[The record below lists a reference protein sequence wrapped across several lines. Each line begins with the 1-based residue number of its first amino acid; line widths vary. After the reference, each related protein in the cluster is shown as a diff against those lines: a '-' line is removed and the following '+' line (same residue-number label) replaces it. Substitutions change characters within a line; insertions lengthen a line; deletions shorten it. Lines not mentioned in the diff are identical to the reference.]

1 MPHLWCKGMPKHLNP
16 VVLDIFFTPHKAI
29 HIINDNKGSKTVNRP
44 NTNSQTGGKISR
56 SPWIT
61 LAILSCVGLMAM
73 FADTMILPAIP
84 DLIRDFKITYNAS
97 SWILASFLIT
107 GAVMTPIAGR
117 LSDMY
122 GKKKM
127 LLIIVGIYT
136 IGISVAAIST
146 NFTVMIIAR
155 IMQGFGASMFAIS
168 FGIIR
173 DKFAPEKLAVA
184 QGIFSSMFSAG
195 AVIGVAIGGTIINN
209 FGWHATFLLVIP
221 IAIVLFVAI
230 SRVIHIDMDKA
241 TSQIS
246 DKNTEFCCRFIY
258 VRRDILLSE
267 SSSTTTEYDSRSR
280 SINKKKATI
289 DMMGA
294 ITLSITVI
302 SFLVALQFIQTVN
315 AAASANVP
323 IVIGFGAAAT
333 ISLSFFIMIE
343 RRAISPL
350 IDLKLLVNK
359 VLLRA
364 NIINMVVGIT
374 ALMVVYQT
382 IPILIRSP
390 PPLGFGGNALS
401 IANVQLPYMV
411 ISLIVSIA
419 SGFIVSKFG
428 NQSPTISGIII
439 SIAGFFLLFVLHSTE
454 FLITTS
460 LAVIATGLSLTQIGS
475 INIILVNTP
484 KQSNGVSLGMTT
496 LLYLIGT
503 SVGPI
508 IAGIFMQA
516 NQAFVKG
523 ISGYSF
529 PAPQSYNLIFLT
541 ATLLSVVS
549 IVLAG
554 SIKKRPS
561 APRIVIK

>member
-1 MPHLWCKGMPKHLNP
+1 
-16 VVLDIFFTPHKAI
+16 V
-29 HIINDNKGSKTVNRP
+29 NKPARDRLFN
-44 NTNSQTGGKISR
+44 GKIAR

-73 FADTMILPAIP
+73 FADTMVLPAIP
-84 DLIRDFKITYNAS
+84 DLIRDFGITYNAS

-146 NFTVMIIAR
+146 NFSILIIAR
-155 IMQGFGASMFAIS
+155 IMQGVGASMFAIS
-168 FGIIR
+168 FSIIR
-173 DKFAPEKLAVA
+173 EKFDPEKLAVA

-221 IAIVLFVAI
+221 IAVVLFAAI
-230 SRVIHIDMDKA
+230 TRFIHLDTDKA
-241 TSQIS
+241 TRIS
-246 DKNTEFCCRFIY
+246 DKNTEFCCRFIH

-267 SSSTTTEYDSRSR
+267 SNSTTTTEYADSNISSIDKNRS
-280 SINKKKATI
+280 TI
-289 DMMGA
+289 DLMGA
-294 ITLSITVI
+294 ITLSITVV
-302 SFLVALQFIQTVN
+302 SFLVALQFIQTVS
-315 AAASANVP
+315 ASDSSNVL
-323 IVIGFGAAAT
+323 IVIGFGAAA
-333 ISLSFFIMIE
+333 IIALCFFIIIE
-343 RRAISPL
+343 RKANSPL
-350 IDLKLLVNK
+350 IDLKLLINK
-359 VLLRA
+359 ILLPA
-364 NIINMVVGIT
+364 NIINMIVGIT

-382 IPILIRSP
+382 VPILIRSP
-390 PPLGFGGNALS
+390 QPLGFGGNALS

-411 ISLIVSIA
+411 VSLVVSIA

-428 NQSPTISGIII
+428 NQRPTVFGIII
-439 SIAGFFLLFVLHSTE
+439 SIAGFSSMFVFHSTE
-454 FLITTS
+454 ILITIN
-460 LAVIATGLSLTQIGS
+460 LAIIATGLSLTQIGS

-484 KQSNGVSLGMTT
+484 MQSNGVSLGMTT

-503 SVGPI
+503 SVGPVL
-508 IAGIFMQA
+508 AGVFMQA
-516 NQAFVKG
+516 NQTLLPLIG
-523 ISGYSF
+523 SF

-541 ATLLSVVS
+541 AAIMSVLSIILVGAMS
-549 IVLAG
+549 GRKAKPEIVM
-554 SIKKRPS
+554 R
-561 APRIVIK
+561 